1 MDNQFPII
9 YVPANAAEE
18 IEAMGTKD
26 KFWFHHSEFGKCLYK
41 KARPNTGEDWSEKIA
56 SELCALLGLPH
67 AHYELAIHNQA
78 FGIVS
83 PSFVR
88 DGDALVHGNEILARR
103 DRSYPIDRTF
113 KVSQHTLDVVLDVI
127 GGEVVQLP
135 LNWLPPAGITT
146 AVEVFLGYLLLD
158 AWIGNTDRHHENW
171 GLLAQ
176 SGKASTV
183 YHLAPTYD
191 HASCLGRELQ
201 DNKREIMLKATSV
214 KNYVAKCR
222 SALYVLDSDKKAMF
236 TLDIFRIAA
245 RRYPNAARIWL
256 GRLESVSTIDTM
268 KLLQRIPPARIS
280 KIAIDFAQKVLEMNQ
295 HSLLDLREKLS

>member
-1 MDNQFPII
+1 VNNPFPII
-9 YVPANAAEE
+9 DVPMDAAEE

-26 KFWFHHSEFGKCLYK
+26 KFWFHHAEFGKCLYK

-78 FGIVS
+78 FGVVS
-83 PSFVR
+83 PSIVQ
-88 DGDALVHGNEILARR
+88 DGDALVHGNEILAKR

-113 KVSQHTLDVVLDVI
+113 KVSQHTLDVVLSVI
-127 GGEVVQLP
+127 GGGVVQRP
-135 LNWLPPAGITT
+135 LGWSPLGGITT

-171 GLLAQ
+171 GVIAK

-183 YHLAPTYD
+183 YYLAPTYD

-201 DNKREIMLKATSV
+201 DSKREIMLKENSV
-214 KNYVAKCR
+214 PKYVAKCR
-222 SALYVLDSDKKAMF
+222 SALYVQDSDKKAMS
-236 TLDIFRIAA
+236 TLVAFHTAAKRYPGAA
-245 RRYPNAARIWL
+245 RAWL
-256 GRLESVSTIDTM
+256 GRLEDISTIDTM
-268 KLLQRIPPARIS
+268 ELLQRIPSARIS
-280 KIAIDFAQKVLEMNQ
+280 KTAIDFAQKVLEMNQ
-295 HSLLDLREKLS
+295 HGLLDLREKLS

>member
-1 MDNQFPII
+1 VDNPFPII
-9 YVPANAAEE
+9 DVPANAAEE

-26 KFWFHHSEFGKCLYK
+26 KFWFYHSEFGKCLYK

-67 AHYELAIHNQA
+67 AHYELAIHNEA
-78 FGIVS
+78 FGVVS
-83 PSFVR
+83 PSLVC

-113 KVSQHTLDVVLDVI
+113 KVSQHTLDVVLDVL

-135 LNWLPPAGITT
+135 LNWIPSDGITT

-171 GLLAQ
+171 GLLAK

-191 HASCLGRELQ
+191 HASCLGRELL
-201 DNKREIMLKATSV
+201 DNKREIMLKANSV
-214 KNYVAKCR
+214 QNYTTKCR
-222 SALYVLDSDKKAMF
+222 SALYVQDSDRKAMF
-236 TLDIFRIAA
+236 TLGVFRTAA
-245 RRYPNAARIWL
+245 RRYPDAAQIWL
-256 GRLESVSTIDTM
+256 GRLASISTIDTM
-268 KLLQRIPPARIS
+268 RLLRQIPSARIS
-280 KIAIDFAQKVLEMNQ
+280 EIAINFAHEVLEINQ
-295 HSLLDLREKLS
+295 HSLLDLREELL